1 MKKRT
6 ILSLAAA
13 LLVSLNAGA
22 FGLETVEN
30 AAEPTGAVTGT
41 TLADDIDIPL
51 ADEKYGNLIWY
62 NNYET
67 KNEHEALYAQE
78 GMSFIASG
86 NTANTSVE
94 ADPDTEKGGKAVKVN
109 GQGAHGGYE
118 LTFVGWANYNKALFS
133 DANFVRVLTSSLK
146 QLVLDV
152 PAIVIFSLFMAI
164 VLNQKMIGR
173 AAFRAIFFIP
183 VILTTGLIDQIDQSN
198 AIMNYM
204 GSGGIDTGAA
214 DVLEGSGGTEI
225 INALDITSLLGNMAV
240 GTELVNYVVN
250 VVNNIFN
257 IVNRSGVQMLIFLAG
272 LQSISPAIYESCTM
286 DGATG
291 WETFW
296 KITFPMISPMILVN
310 TIYTVI
316 DSFTSKSNQVMTYI
330 NRIYQGTT
338 KDARVLSSAMSWVYF
353 LVVLLLIAAV
363 TGLISMFVFYQ
374 RKD

>member
-1 MKKRT
+1 MNKAIQPKKKKVASLDANKSRAGWLFVLPFVIGFVLLYIPMLFQSEQFSFSEIN
-6 ILSLAAA
+6 ILT
-13 LLVSLNAGA
+13 N
-22 FGLETVEN
+22 
-30 AAEPTGAVTGT
+30 
-41 TLADDIDIPL
+41 
-51 ADEKYGNLIWY
+51 
-62 NNYET
+62 
-67 KNEHEALYAQE
+67 Q
-78 GMSFIASG
+78 
-86 NTANTSVE
+86 
-94 ADPDTEKGGKAVKVN
+94 GG
-109 GQGAHGGYE
+109 GGGGYE
-118 LTFVGWANYNKALFS
+118 LEFVGWENYSKALFN

-164 VLNQKMIGR
+164 VLNQKMVGR
-173 AAFRAIFFIP
+173 AVFRAIFFIP

-198 AIMNYM
+198 AVMSYMN
-204 GSGGIDTGAA
+204 SGGIDTGASDA
-214 DVLEGSGGTEI
+214 LNGGTDI
-225 INALDITSLLGNMAV
+225 ISALDVTSLLGNMAV
-240 GTELVNYVVN
+240 GTELVVYVVD

-316 DSFTSKSNQVMTYI
+316 DSFTSKSNEVMTYI
-330 NRIYQGTT
+330 NTIYEGTT
-338 KDARVLSSAMSWVYF
+338 RDARVLSSAMSWIYF
-353 LVVLLLIAAV
+353 LVVLVLIAAV
-363 TGLISMFVFYQ
+363 AGIISLFVFYQ